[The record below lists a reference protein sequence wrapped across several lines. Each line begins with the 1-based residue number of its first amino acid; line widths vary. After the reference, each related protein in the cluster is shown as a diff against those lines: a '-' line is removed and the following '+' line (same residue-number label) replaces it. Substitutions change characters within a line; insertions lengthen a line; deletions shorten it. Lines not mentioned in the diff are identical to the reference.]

1 MSYSN
6 TNNILIVDDENFNLD
21 ILEYSLEEFQ
31 DYIIIRANDGATA
44 LEIVNSQKIDLI
56 LLDISMPEMDGLE
69 VLHQLKEQDAS
80 KYIPVIMVTAKN
92 EEKHKAL
99 TYGSEDFLLK
109 PIDVIELKLKVKNL
123 LKLKNFNDLQL
134 HFNQRLEEEISKKEQ
149 QLRAFAQVEQEL
161 ALAKNIQQSILPK
174 ENPSTEIFN
183 VYGSCTQA
191 HEVGGDYYDVFET
204 QCKQYTI
211 FVIADVSGHGIASSL
226 VAMQFRSLIRSELR
240 WATDSLS
247 DRVNTINAILSE
259 DNQNSTMFI
268 TALIL
273 RFNHKTHIL
282 ESVNAGHHNPIG
294 STEIEHQSGIPLG
307 IMPDVF
313 YKTSKTKLKKDDTL
327 LLFTDGILEETNAE
341 GEMYEKAFYQS
352 YEAIKSLDSKSQIDM
367 LLKEFYYFIE
377 TQHDDVTLLA
387 IKFN

>member
-1 MSYSN
+1 MNHSDTN
-6 TNNILIVDDENFNLD
+6 TILIVDDEQFNLD
-21 ILEYSLEEFQ
+21 ILEYSLEEFENF
-31 DYIIIRANDGATA
+31 ILIRANNGVVA
-44 LEIVNSQKIDLI
+44 LETVHSKKIDLI
-56 LLDISMPEMDGLE
+56 ILDVSMPEMDGLE
-69 VLHQLKEQDAS
+69 VLQKLKAQEIT
-80 KYIPVIMVTAKN
+80 KYIPVIMVTAKT

-99 TYGSEDFLLK
+99 TYGAEDFLLK
-109 PIDVIELKLKVKNL
+109 PIDVIELKLKVQNL

-149 QLRAFAQVEQEL
+149 QLLAFAQIEQEL

-191 HEVGGDYYDVFET
+191 HEVGGDYYDVFQT
-204 QCKQYTI
+204 NCKQYTI

-226 VAMQFRSLIRSELR
+226 VAMQFRTLIHAELR

-247 DRVNTINAILSE
+247 DRVNTINTILSE
-259 DNQNSTMFI
+259 DSHTSSMFI

-294 STEIEHQSGIPLG
+294 STIIDHQSGIPLG
-307 IMPDVF
+307 IMSDVF
-313 YKTSKTKLKKDDTL
+313 YQTSKTELKKGDTL
-327 LLFTDGILEETNAE
+327 LLFTDGILEELNAK
-341 GEMYEKAFYQS
+341 GEMYEEGFYQS
-352 YEAIKSLDSKSQIDM
+352 YETVKSLDSKSQIEV
-367 LLKEFYYFIE
+367 LLKDFYQFIE

-387 IKFN
+387 IKIN